1 MIVWIDAQLPPML
14 AAFMR
19 AELGLNAIALKE
31 LGLRDA
37 TDRDIFDAARQAG
50 AVLMSKDSD
59 FVDLVQRRGV
69 PPQLIWVTCGNV
81 TNARLQ
87 VLLRSRWTSIA
98 AMIDAGEPIVEL
110 AG

>member
-14 AAFMR
+14 AGFMR
-19 AELGLNAIALKE
+19 AELGLNALALKE

-37 TDRDIFDAARQAG
+37 ADRDIFEAARQAG
-50 AVLMSKDSD
+50 ALLMSKDAD
-59 FVDLVQRRGV
+59 FVDLVQRLGV

-87 VLLRSRWTSIA
+87 VLLRSHWTGIA
-98 AMIDAGEPIVEL
+98 AIIAAGEPIVEL
-110 AG
+110 TG